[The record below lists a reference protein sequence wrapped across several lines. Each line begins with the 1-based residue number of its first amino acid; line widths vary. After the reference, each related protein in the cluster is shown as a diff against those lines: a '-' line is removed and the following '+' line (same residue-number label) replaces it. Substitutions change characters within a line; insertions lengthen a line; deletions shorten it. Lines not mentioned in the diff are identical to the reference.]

1 MHTNPTTRI
10 LCYWDSLT
18 RGRIPNEKTR
28 YSNDERR
35 TWVMQLWLWWSFEII
50 EEWVRWRYTNFEND
64 QVRWRN
70 WLPYFFPC
78 ILSHLP
84 IDILILFLWTNN
96 TQTQCGDTP
105 EEILA
110 SFELYKADLEA
121 ACKEFQMSVP
131 KVVLVSPPYIDSGLL
146 DEDSKFDAV
155 SELTSKILGEHYKK
169 FAEENDRLFFDAA
182 SVVWYG
188 VIDGIHLSKEQNKVL
203 WEAMTI
209 FIQWI

>member
-1 MHTNPTTRI
+1 M
-10 LCYWDSLT
+10 
-18 RGRIPNEKTR
+18 
-28 YSNDERR
+28 
-35 TWVMQLWLWWSFEII
+35 WLWGSFEII

-70 WLPYFFPC
+70 WLPYFYPC

-105 EEILA
+105 EDILV

-121 ACKEFQMSVP
+121 ACKEFQMTIP
-131 KVVLVSPPYIDSGLL
+131 KVVLVSPPYIDSSLL
-146 DEDSKFDAV
+146 DNDSKFDTQ
-155 SELTSKILGEHYKK
+155 SEATTKVLKDFYKSYT
-169 FAEENDRLFFDAA
+169 ERNDRLFFDAA

-188 VIDGIHLSKEQNKVL
+188 VVDGIHLSKEQNL
-203 WEAMTI
+203 LLGEAMTT
-209 FIQWI
+209 FIKSI